1 MGILPFFS
9 WTALFSGAC
18 VDIKRPVAY
27 GPLLIAYRSL
37 YRTLAK

>member
-1 MGILPFFS
+1 MDILPIFS
-9 WTALFSGAC
+9 WAAVFSGAC

-37 YRTLAK
+37 SRTLAK